1 VAVTITDRSHPLAV
15 DDDDTYD
22 PFAAFNAHM
31 GAGKVTSPYPAY
43 AELRG
48 ECPVHKADEVY
59 KRLGFD
65 GVVGMA
71 SVATAGNGRAVYT
84 HQGVDQAFRDR
95 DGFSVQG
102 YQATIGPLLGRTI
115 LEMDEPEHMRVRR
128 LVAEAFTPAAMETW
142 REHVIGPIVHQHL
155 DRFADRGSVDLVAEF
170 TFPFPVHVIAGML
183 GLPDED
189 LRLFHRRAVELI
201 TIGVDA
207 ERSLRASRCLA
218 DYFTGIIDDR
228 RANPRDDIISL
239 LAHARLEGEELTDS
253 EIIDFCRLLL
263 PAGAETT
270 YRSSSILLLAL
281 LQHPDQLA
289 ALTADRS
296 LMPQAIEEGL
306 RWDAP
311 LTGISRIAVHDTELD
326 GVPVEAGTPLN
337 LCLGAANRDP
347 ARHERPDEF
356 DIFRKPRP
364 HMAFGF
370 GNHICLGMHLARM
383 ETVVAMNAVLD
394 RLPGLRLDPAAE
406 PVHVEGMVFRAPPRL
421 DVVWDA

>member
-1 VAVTITDRSHPLAV
+1 MTLTNRSHPLAV

-31 GAGKVTSPYPAY
+31 GAGKVATPYPAF
-43 AELRG
+43 AELRS
-48 ECPVHKADEVY
+48 ECPVHDATEVY
-59 KRLGFD
+59 KRLGFE

-71 SVATAGNGRAVYT
+71 SVATSGKGRAVYT
-84 HQGVDQAFRDR
+84 HQGVDQAFRNR
-95 DGFSVQG
+95 DAFSVQG
-102 YQATIGPLLGRTI
+102 YSATIGPLLGRTI

-128 LVAEAFTPAAMETW
+128 LVAEAFTPAAMENW
-142 REHVIGPIVHQHL
+142 RTEVIGPIVHGHI
-155 DRFADRGSVDLVAEF
+155 DRFAERGAADLVAEF

-183 GLPDED
+183 GLPDDD

-201 TIGVDA
+201 TIGVDQQ
-207 ERSLRASRCLA
+207 RSRRASKCLA
-218 DYFTGIIDDR
+218 DYFTAIIDER
-228 RANPRDDIISL
+228 RVAPKDDIISL
-239 LAHARLEGEELTDS
+239 LAHATLDGEQLTDA
-253 EIIDFCRLLL
+253 EIIDFLRLLL

-281 LQHPDQLA
+281 LDHPDQLA

-296 LMPQAIEEGL
+296 LLPQAIEEGL

-311 LTGISRIAVHDTELD
+311 LTGISRIATEDVTLD
-326 GVPVEAGTPLN
+326 GVDIPAGTPLN

-347 ARHERPDEF
+347 VRHERPDEF

-383 ETVVAMNAVLD
+383 ESVVAMDALLD
-394 RLPGLRLDPAAE
+394 RLPGLRWDPAAE

-421 DVVWDA
+421 PVVWDV

>member
-1 VAVTITDRSHPLAV
+1 MTITDRSHPLAV

-43 AELRG
+43 AELRS
-48 ECPVHKADEVY
+48 ECPVHAADEVY

-71 SVATAGNGRAVYT
+71 SVATSGRGKAVYT
-84 HQGVDQAFRDR
+84 HHGVDQALRDR
-95 DGFSVQG
+95 DGFSVRG
-102 YQATIGPLLGRTI
+102 YSATIGPLLGRTI

-128 LVAEAFTPAAMETW
+128 LAAEAFTPKAMETW
-142 REHVIGPIVHQHL
+142 RETVITPIVHGHI
-155 DRFADRGSVDLVAEF
+155 DAFAERGRADLVEEF

-183 GLPDED
+183 GLPDAD

-201 TIGVDA
+201 TIGVDP

-218 DYFTGIIDDR
+218 DYFTGIIAER
-228 RANPRDDIISL
+228 RKDPRDDILSL
-239 LAHARLEGEELTDS
+239 LAHARLDGEELTDA

-311 LTGISRIAVHDTELD
+311 LTGISRIATHDTVLD
-326 GVPVEAGTPLN
+326 GVPVTAGTPLN

-347 ARHERPDEF
+347 ARHERPEEF
-356 DIFRKPRP
+356 DIFRKVKP

-383 ETVVAMNAVLD
+383 ETDVAMNALLD
-394 RLPGLRLDPAAE
+394 RLPGLRLDPEAPPAQ
-406 PVHVEGMVFRAPPRL
+406 VEGMVFRAPPRL